1 MRSPYSI
8 STHAFYFLL
17 GSGVV
22 FQSLPG
28 ISSDD
33 MSPPAC
39 AHSPALELSPVPTAP
54 AQAPSLPPGPGAR
67 CLSDPEGQ
75 AASWLTAGTLS
86 ALGLEQ
92 PPGAAVPLLFFQ
104 APWLLH
110 QALFLGGP
118 LTHFESGKA
127 KLKA

>member
-75 AASWLTAGTLS
+75 AASWLTAGGQLAHGRNLVCT
-86 ALGLEQ
+86 G
-92 PPGAAVPLLFFQ
+92 PGAATRGCCAFAFLPSSLA
-104 APWLLH
+104 APPS
-110 QALFLGGP
+110 FI
-118 LTHFESGKA
+118 SGRA
-127 KLKA
+127 SNTF